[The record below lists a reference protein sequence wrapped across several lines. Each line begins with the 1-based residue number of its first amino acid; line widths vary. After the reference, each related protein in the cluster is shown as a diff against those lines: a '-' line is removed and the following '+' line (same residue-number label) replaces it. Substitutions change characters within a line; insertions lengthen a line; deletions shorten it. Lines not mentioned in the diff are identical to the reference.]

1 MVVSFLLLF
10 VFRALAAEQG
20 KPIPERPIIFFKPT
34 TSYIVEG
41 QNIKIPTDC
50 LDMFYEVELGIVI
63 GKTASDV
70 SEDTAMDYVA
80 GFVLALDMTAQDF
93 AMAAKAAGMP
103 WSLAKGF
110 DTACPVSN
118 FIPKSKIPEIRDVR
132 LWLKVD
138 GSVQQDSSTSDMIFS
153 VPYLISYMS
162 SYITLEPG
170 DLILTGSPA
179 GQGPVVSGETIEA
192 GLDIGRDN
200 LITMKFKVEQKS
212 ASEGCCG

>member
-1 MVVSFLLLF
+1 M
-10 VFRALAAEQG
+10 E
-20 KPIPERPIIFFKPT
+20 
-34 TSYIVEG
+34 
-41 QNIKIPTDC
+41 
-50 LDMFYEVELGIVI
+50 MFYEVELGVVI
-63 GKTASDV
+63 GKRASDV
-70 SEDTAMDYVA
+70 SEETAMGYVA

-110 DTACPVSN
+110 DTACPVSD
-118 FIPKSKIPEIRDVR
+118 FIPKNKIPAINDVR
-132 LWLKVD
+132 LRLKVE
-138 GSVQQDSSTSDMIFS
+138 GSVEQDSSTTDMIFS

-192 GLDIGRDN
+192 GLDVGKDN
-200 LITMKFKVEQKS
+200 IVTMKFKVEQKGVT
-212 ASEGCCG
+212 EGCCG